1 MVVLQILSNFLVL
14 EGGLKT
20 GIYCATP
27 LMVVLFYCT
36 TFNFNYAEDKNF
48 CFQILTPC
56 CFFYRAGEDVR
67 VPDAIQVDWRAS
79 GGTVV
84 YMYI

>member
-1 MVVLQILSNFLVL
+1 M
-14 EGGLKT
+14 LK
-20 GIYCATP
+20 IK
-27 LMVVLFYCT
+27 
-36 TFNFNYAEDKNF
+36 TFVFK
-48 CFQILTPC
+48 LTPC